1 MERVMRFELTTATL
15 ATWCSTPELHPHAV
29 ERVMR
34 FELTTATLATWC
46 STPELHPQKAPP
58 G

>member
-1 MERVMRFELTTATL
+1 M
-15 ATWCSTPELHPHAV
+15 